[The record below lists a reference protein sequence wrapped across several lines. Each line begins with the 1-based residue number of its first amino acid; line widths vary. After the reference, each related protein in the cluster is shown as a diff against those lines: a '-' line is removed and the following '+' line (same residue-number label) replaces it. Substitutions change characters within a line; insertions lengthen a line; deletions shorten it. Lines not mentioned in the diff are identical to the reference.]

1 MSALDAV
8 INFSGFLV
16 GPLIK
21 KYSFRKV
28 AFMGA
33 ALSATALM
41 ATAPARSMT
50 HIFIT
55 YSLMGGLGFGLA
67 TSSTFVALNSY
78 FSKKRGQAVGL
89 AMTGTALGF
98 MAMPQIISRLLEEFE
113 FCDTMLIIGALGL
126 NALVGASLLQP
137 VKWHLRSVVIEEET
151 LLANDGGK
159 AEENENEL
167 KLPQD
172 SGLKRQ
178 VSQTDSCCSKRHT
191 AVGMPRNSSNNSFI
205 GPRKRKTSTIS
216 NVSHVDLMGSTMHVH
231 IETDSE
237 DEDHEHI
244 SEVEN
249 GQLKSNNNSITK
261 RSTSQDIKKGT
272 SHKDG
277 CWHRF
282 SSVMDFDLLLNVS
295 YLNILFGLSLS
306 YIAEMN
312 FKLIIPFF
320 MANLGYTK
328 RDTAQ
333 ALTMMAVSDL
343 VARVVMPPI
352 YDRLSYSRKSTLM
365 FGLTCVAIA
374 RSVLAEQ
381 TSWTRLMAV
390 LVIHGFFRGFTLIN
404 NPLVISEAVAPVK
417 FPAAYGLSMVA
428 KGIFIVAL
436 GPLAGWV
443 RDFTGSYSLCLHIQ
457 SLMIMISV
465 LVWFIEH
472 LLTSHRKPE
481 TVEPS

>member
-1 MSALDAV
+1 MSSWGSNFAV
-8 INFSGFLV
+8 
-16 GPLIK
+16 PL
-21 KYSFRKV
+21 
-28 AFMGA
+28 
-33 ALSATALM
+33 
-41 ATAPARSMT
+41 
-50 HIFIT
+50 
-55 YSLMGGLGFGLA
+55 
-67 TSSTFVALNSY
+67 SSPYHVKTLRTKLQIVNRL
-78 FSKKRGQAVGL
+78 
-89 AMTGTALGF
+89 
-98 MAMPQIISRLLEEFE
+98 IISL
-113 FCDTMLIIGALGL
+113 
-126 NALVGASLLQP
+126 
-137 VKWHLRSVVIEEET
+137 KVIKE
-151 LLANDGGK
+151 
-159 AEENENEL
+159 
-167 KLPQD
+167 
-172 SGLKRQ
+172 
-178 VSQTDSCCSKRHT
+178 
-191 AVGMPRNSSNNSFI
+191 
-205 GPRKRKTSTIS
+205 
-216 NVSHVDLMGSTMHVH
+216 
-231 IETDSE
+231 ETDSE

-374 RSVLAEQ
+374 RSVLAELTTW
-381 TSWTRLMAV
+381 TSLMV
-390 LVIHGFFRGFTLIN
+390 TFLVHGFFRGLAVPN
-404 NPLVISEAVAPVK
+404 KSLVISEAVLPEK

-428 KGIFIVAL
+428 KGVFVLIF
-436 GPLAGWV
+436 GPLAGE
-443 RDFTGSYSLCLHIQ
+443 SYI
-457 SLMIMISV
+457 
-465 LVWFIEH
+465 H
-472 LLTSHRKPE
+472 L
-481 TVEPS
+481 